1 MTGPCLVIMRFAVRE
16 ADRHHYPE
24 SHWKEVYGGLFRPA
38 TERAGL
44 KCRRDDDDFAPRP
57 ISYVIAVDELTTPP
71 FDVADFNRF
80 HYDRALRP
88 LALRDQIARLAKMLR
103 AILEDPNGRCSI
115 VQSLRL
121 SSPRAAKRIRPKCA
135 VDIYRHEQGF
145 TWKEA
150 SHVAQTPQ
158 HRGVVCRLMEHSGPG
173 VPDAVFIGALVE
185 AEDARF
191 VMGLV
196 PYEVKFLF
204 RPDYPESEGGDSSG
218 YKIGIGY
225 SSRYNETLRSER
237 AEPIAVSSVQLVWMM
252 FL

>member
-1 MTGPCLVIMRFAVRE
+1 LPGSPKCSGRSWKIQT
-16 ADRHHYPE
+16 ADAQ
-24 SHWKEVYGGLFRPA
+24 LFRVSGSLHLGRLR
-38 TERAGL
+38 E
-44 KCRRDDDDFAPRP
+44 FAP
-57 ISYVIAVDELTTPP
+57 SA
-71 FDVADFNRF
+71 
-80 HYDRALRP
+80 
-88 LALRDQIARLAKMLR
+88 
-103 AILEDPNGRCSI
+103 
-115 VQSLRL
+115 QS
-121 SSPRAAKRIRPKCA
+121 
-135 VDIYRHEQGF
+135 DIYRHEQGF

-150 SHVAQTPQ
+150 SHVAQTLQ

-237 AEPIAVSSVQLVWMM
+237 AEPIAVSSVQLGWMIV
-252 FL
+252 L

>member
-1 MTGPCLVIMRFAVRE
+1 
-16 ADRHHYPE
+16 
-24 SHWKEVYGGLFRPA
+24 
-38 TERAGL
+38 
-44 KCRRDDDDFAPRP
+44 
-57 ISYVIAVDELTTPP
+57 VIALDELTTPP